1 MATRAGPAIIPA
13 RVAVTRGKSGSQM
26 IVNAAASATPSQR
39 TRPNWGIGPTVVSC
53 ASQDHMRDAM
63 RPTSATA
70 ISQAR

>member
-1 MATRAGPAIIPA
+1 MAIRAGPMMTPA
-13 RVAVTRGKSGSQM
+13 KVAATRGKSGSPTN
-26 IVNAAASATPSQR
+26 VSLAASATPSQR